1 MPAGRERI
9 DRALTKNAIF
19 RSHPIFGELASE
31 FLDRLTSHAVRR
43 TVKRGATIFTKGDP
57 GGALF
62 VVCSGTVKISALSPH
77 GGTAAFNL
85 ISDGGIFGEVALLDG
100 RPRTADAMAVTDCEL
115 IVIERRDFLN
125 SLQQRSEISLKL
137 IEVLC
142 SRLRHTTEQLEDIMF
157 YDLPSRLAKTLL
169 RLAENAKP
177 SPNGPKIPLTQRDLS
192 EMIGISRESTNKQ
205 LRIWEKR
212 NWILLQR
219 GGIVIL
225 ASDAIAAVAATPT
238 QD

>member
-1 MPAGRERI
+1 MCRRLRREW
-9 DRALTKNAIF
+9 LTGAQGVP
-19 RSHPIFGELASE
+19 PIPEAPFC
-31 FLDRLTSHAVRR
+31 RLLR
-43 TVKRGATIFTKGDP
+43 D
-57 GGALF
+57 
-62 VVCSGTVKISALSPH
+62 CKISALSPD
-77 GGTAAFNL
+77 GGAAAFDL

-100 RPRTADAMAVTDCEL
+100 RPRTADAMAVTNCEL

-125 SLQQRSEISLKL
+125 LVQQRPEILLKL

-169 RLAENAKP
+169 RLAQNAKP
-177 SPNGPKIPLTQRDLS
+177 SPNGPMILLTQRDLS

-219 GGIVIL
+219 RGIVL
-225 ASDAIAAVAATPT
+225 LSPEAIAAVASTATK
-238 QD
+238 

>member
-1 MPAGRERI
+1 
-9 DRALTKNAIF
+9 
-19 RSHPIFGELASE
+19 
-31 FLDRLTSHAVRR
+31 
-43 TVKRGATIFTKGDP
+43 
-57 GGALF
+57 
-62 VVCSGTVKISALSPH
+62 
-77 GGTAAFNL
+77 
-85 ISDGGIFGEVALLDG
+85 
-100 RPRTADAMAVTDCEL
+100 MAVTNCEL

-125 SLQQRSEISLKL
+125 LVQQRPEILLKL

-169 RLAENAKP
+169 RLAQNAKP
-177 SPNGPKIPLTQRDLS
+177 SPNGPMILLTQRDLS

-219 GGIVIL
+219 RGIVL
-225 ASDAIAAVAATPT
+225 LSPEAIAAVASTATK
-238 QD
+238 